1 MAPVRLLLSA
11 CLCGS
16 VHSWPSWHGPAVSFA
31 SGEAVS
37 KEVDVK
43 QLMQEEQQLQEVL
56 GRHDTDLEA
65 IARLNDDQDRAIDDL
80 GARVSRKSAEAEA
93 LKGRVAELSDDTS
106 VMHEQPRMGQVELNS
121 KSHEVISSLSKAN
134 AELRQKI
141 EAQKKETKE
150 LENQLEDGSM
160 SDYTLDNFYAGNDVI
175 INEVKNFQDE
185 EAQLTAELAK
195 NLRLLGEKPE
205 MQAKAVEHSIS
216 KSQYMQY
223 YKLAS
228 TIPELAR
235 RLREKQYGVFQRVQ
249 EMQEKLNKLAET
261 MPSP

>member
-1 MAPVRLLLSA
+1 MAPVKLLLWA
-11 CLCGS
+11 CLCGAA
-16 VHSWPSWHGPAVSFA
+16 HSWPSWHGPAVSFA
-31 SGEAVS
+31 FGKAESMDM
-37 KEVDVK
+37 DVK
-43 QLMQEEQQLQEVL
+43 QLMQEERQLQEVL
-56 GRHDTDLEA
+56 GRHDRDLEA
-65 IARLNDDQDRAIDDL
+65 IARLNEDQDRAIDDL

-121 KSHEVISSLSKAN
+121 ENHEVISSLSKAN

-141 EAQKKETKE
+141 EAQKEETKD

-160 SDYTLDNFYAGNDVI
+160 NDYTLDNFYAGNDI
-175 INEVKNFQDE
+175 LINDVKNFQDE

-195 NLRLLGEKPE
+195 NLRLLGVKPE

-249 EMQEKLNKLAET
+249 KMQDKLNKIVDT
-261 MPSP
+261 MPPP